1 MARQECPY
9 YMEFEKMKEKIKEI
23 ALQAGGS
30 HYPEVG
36 GDLLQKF
43 ADLLLL
49 EVIEVVENTPK
60 HCAFTTFQENIVE
73 CTIQKSIETLKTHFD
88 LT

>member
-1 MARQECPY
+1 
-9 YMEFEKMKEKIKEI
+9 MKEKIKDI

-43 ADLLLL
+43 ADLLLQ
-49 EVIEVVENTPK
+49 EVIKVVESTPK
-60 HCAFTTFQENIVE
+60 HCAFTTFQEDVVI
-73 CTIQKSIETLKTHFD
+73 CTIAKSVETLKTHFD
-88 LT
+88 IK

>member
-1 MARQECPY
+1 
-9 YMEFEKMKEKIKEI
+9 MEFEKMKEKIKEI

-43 ADLLLL
+43 ADLLLA
-49 EVIEVVENTPK
+49 EVIVVVESTPK
-60 HCAFTTFQENIVE
+60 HCAFTTFQENIVK
-73 CTIQKSIETLKTHFD
+73 CTIEKSVETLKTHFD
-88 LT
+88 IT

>member
-1 MARQECPY
+1 MKKV
-9 YMEFEKMKEKIKEI
+9 FEEI

-30 HYPEVG
+30 HYPTVG

-43 ADLLLL
+43 ADLLLV
-49 EVIEVVENTPK
+49 EVIKVIEQTPK

-73 CTIQKSIETLKTHFD
+73 CTIEKSIETLKTHFEIK
-88 LT
+88 

>member
-1 MARQECPY
+1 
-9 YMEFEKMKEKIKEI
+9 MKEKIKEI

-36 GDLLQKF
+36 GALLQKF

-49 EVIEVVENTPK
+49 EVIKVVESTPK
-60 HCAFTTFQENIVE
+60 HCAFTTFQEGIVV
-73 CTIQKSIETLKTHFD
+73 CTVEKSIETLKTHFD
-88 LT
+88 IT

>member
-1 MARQECPY
+1 
-9 YMEFEKMKEKIKEI
+9 MKEKIKEI

-49 EVIEVVENTPK
+49 EVIEVVVNTPK

-88 LT
+88 IT